1 MINESDRRFLLLLS
15 LAYAIMIRIAL
26 CDDSDEIRGRGDG
39 VKIVFLSSYPQVV
52 FSVCLINKLLK
63 NIAFS
68 ADS

>member
-1 MINESDRRFLLLLS
+1 
-15 LAYAIMIRIAL
+15 MIRIAL